1 VRRPFP
7 LLVFLPA
14 LNLLA
19 VTGGRVVEPPAAPFL
34 VIVHSSNAE
43 TSLTKSE
50 LSHLLLKKL
59 TKWKDGRSVVP
70 IDLVEGSLVR
80 RSFSRAVHGRDVPAI
95 KNYWQQQIFSGRG
108 VPPREIDFEDEV
120 VRLVARTPGAIGYV
134 STATPLKDVKKIRIE
149 E

>member
-19 VTGGRVVEPPAAPFL
+19 VTGGKVVEPPAVPFL

-50 LSHLLLKKL
+50 VSHLFLRKV
-59 TKWKDGRSVVP
+59 TKWKDGHSVLP
-70 IDLVEGSLVR
+70 IDLVEGSPIR

-108 VPPREIDFEDEV
+108 VPPREMDSEEEV
-120 VRLVARTPGAIGYV
+120 VRLVAQTPGAIGYV
-134 STATPLKDVKKIRIE
+134 STATALRNVKIVKIE